1 MPHVRPVRNAFVAK
15 LAYASD
21 LSGLFPQLPTA
32 ESTSG
37 RLILEERAMPHW

>member
-1 MPHVRPVRNAFVAK
+1 MRPARNAFAAK

-37 RLILEERAMPHW
+37 QIISEEREIPHLW